1 MGKFLLTCS
10 IVILFILLQTGE
22 LVSARRGYTR
32 RQNIRRSESKRSSN
46 TWNRHVN
53 NDNSHRSNSRSASPS
68 AWDRS
73 QNSFPF
79 GEPTNYQ
86 SHLSNLQNHQRSS
99 SNRKKPE
106 NLPSDLDMIP
116 NALFPPWDS
125 LQKPGNHPR
134 SVVKPEI
141 PESFSHQL
149 YNHQDPQL
157 GQNKRKTKRTKSK
170 DKIEAASEIA
180 DRIKDFYPLFSSSEG
195 GNSRSHDGNPEDSKP
210 KGDEVKYVVRETVR
224 NAPVEDPESYILGSA
239 IAKMD
244 FRFNDSEE
252 KRWNENH
259 HRFATHVYHPNFIQ
273 PISRQRVALANSLG
287 RASGH
292 NPQNNAVS
300 DLHFSF
306 ENALFLIHPFSIS
319 IITLITPFLIF

>member
-46 TWNRHVN
+46 TWNHHVN
-53 NDNSHRSNSRSASPS
+53 KLDNSHRSNSRSASPS
-68 AWDRS
+68 ARDRS
-73 QNSFPF
+73 QNSFLF
-79 GEPTNYQ
+79 EEPRNYQ
-86 SHLSNLQNHQRSS
+86 SHLSNLRSS

-106 NLPSDLDMIP
+106 NRPSHLDMIP
-116 NALFPPWDS
+116 NALFPPRDS
-125 LQKPGNHPR
+125 HQKPENHPR

-141 PESFSHQL
+141 PESFSHQR

-170 DKIEAASEIA
+170 DKTEGASEFA
-180 DRIKDFYPLFSSSEG
+180 DRIKDLYPLFSSSEG
-195 GNSRSHDGNPEDSKP
+195 GNSRSHDGNPVDSKP
-210 KGDEVKYVVRETVR
+210 KGDEVKYVVGETVR
-224 NAPVEDPESYILGSA
+224 NAPVVDPESYILGSP
-239 IAKMD
+239 IAKM
-244 FRFNDSEE
+244 FLHFNDSEE
-252 KRWNENH
+252 KWWNENR
-259 HRFATHVYHPNFIQ
+259 HRFPTPVYHPNSIQ
-273 PISRQRVALANSLG
+273 PISRERVALANSLG

-306 ENALFLIHPFSIS
+306 ENALFLIHPFAIS
-319 IITLITPFLIF
+319 VITLITPFLIF